1 MFITIEGPD
10 GAGKSTQVGFIKEF
24 FQERGLNAY
33 FTREPGGTRIS
44 EKLRDIVLDPSTP
57 EMSERAEALL
67 YAASRAQLVHE
78 VIAPKVRAGEIVV
91 CDRYIDSSMAYQAYG
106 RGLGDDILKI
116 NEFGTDNMMPDLTIL
131 LILDPEKGR
140 GRLDKNS
147 LDRLESEKLEFHRRV
162 YEGYRKIAEDYPERV
177 KTIDADD
184 DIETIRKEIESIL
197 LSAIEKTVND
207 GTGDAGDAARGD

>member
-140 GRLDKNS
+140 DRLDKNS

-177 KTIDADD
+177 KAIDADD